1 MDIVYTVFIIDALI
15 SVVIFLSSVYIYLK
29 VSVIPVNK
37 RYLQVATLTL
47 GSIGI
52 AILYA
57 LLRNV
62 NTTFASVVSYFFPS
76 VFFILFEREKR
87 RLKFLAAFLSSSF
100 TRIVSL
106 FPVMLL
112 SIITASIGMSVYVDN
127 VIFNKIL
134 LLFAY
139 LVCFGIII
147 ILLKLKRLNKG
158 LQFFQDEKNLG
169 LGLTISGVLFSLFSV
184 IYTQDIKNYLFAL
197 LIILG
202 LFTSAFGLYLWIR
215 RSITAHYRERLQL
228 KSEEHY
234 QALLSEKE
242 QEIEKLNQSN
252 EYLAKVVHRDNHLM
266 SSLNSSIDAYFE
278 SNDTQFRDDLLRD
291 IQTLAKE
298 RGELIAKEQRE
309 AKILPSTGNPLIDGA
324 INDLYTKAAAHGIDF
339 SLTVAAPVGEVI
351 GKFISQTDLQTL
363 ICDHIKDAVIAVEA
377 TGEGK
382 GKILVEFAMNNGSYS
397 VTVFDSGIAFEP
409 ETLAKLGKERVT
421 THADNGGSGIGFM
434 TTFETL
440 RKAHAGLKIT
450 EFETKTPFTKSVSF
464 RFNGENT
471 FTIQSYRSDMLR
483 EVLQREDIV
492 IL

>member
-1 MDIVYTVFIIDALI
+1 MDFKNFIFSFDEYIVYFLFSIAAVFSTTYIFCKSQNIRLKNRLWYLQILFGLLI
-15 SVVIFLSSVYIYLK
+15 SVVYMFLRFQS
-29 VSVIPVNK
+29 N
-37 RYLQVATLTL
+37 Q
-47 GSIGI
+47 I
-52 AILYA
+52 AQFILY
-57 LLRNV
+57 LGI
-62 NTTFASVVSYFFPS
+62 P
-76 VFFILFEREKR
+76 I
-87 RLKFLAAFLSSSF
+87 
-100 TRIVSL
+100 
-106 FPVMLL
+106 LL
-112 SIITASIGMSVYVDN
+112 SIVYSDEKQSLYTLYYGLISLSLYQVFKTISILISGSIFWLFGYTTESIIVYFANMTMTVTLS
-127 VIFNKIL
+127 IL
-134 LLFAY
+134 FMQ
-139 LVCFGIII
+139 I
-147 ILLKLKRLNKG
+147 KRFKKG
-158 LQFFQDEKNLG
+158 LCFFQANKNLG
-169 LGLTISGVLFSLFSV
+169 LGIALSG
-184 IYTQDIKNYLFAL
+184 
-197 LIILG
+197 IILILNCISLKEYKELDMVYVIAIFG
-202 LFTSAFGLYLWIR
+202 SLLSGFGLYLWIR

-266 SSLNSSIDAYFE
+266 SSLNSSIDAYFA
-278 SNDTQFRDDLLRD
+278 SGDSQFRDEMLRD

-298 RGELIAKEQRE
+298 RGELIAKELRE
-309 AKILPSTGNPLIDGA
+309 AKILPSTGNLLIDGA

-339 SLTVAAPVGEVI
+339 SLTVSAPVGEVI

-363 ICDHIKDAVIAVEA
+363 ICDHIKDAMIAVEA

-397 VTVFDSGIAFEP
+397 VTVFDGGVAFEP
-409 ETLAKLGKERVT
+409 DTLSKLGKERVT

-440 RKAHAGLKIT
+440 RKAHASLKIT

-483 EVLQREDIV
+483 EVLQREDIA

>member
-1 MDIVYTVFIIDALI
+1 MFFDIITSIDFIEYCINSLFNFSVCVMLYYTTNLVKLGRNKIIVLIVAAL
-15 SVVIFLSSVYIYLK
+15 FLSLLLSFIRVYDKQIGQMLSYIVMTIIFPL
-29 VSVIPVNK
+29 IAA
-37 RYLQVATLTL
+37 RY
-47 GSIGI
+47 GSIQM
-52 AILYA
+52 
-57 LLRNV
+57 V
-62 NTTFASVVSYFFPS
+62 NS
-76 VFFILFEREKR
+76 FIC
-87 RLKFLAAFLSSSF
+87 
-100 TRIVSL
+100 VSL
-106 FPVMLL
+106 MHILRLL
-112 SIITASIGMSVYVDN
+112 SII
-127 VIFNKIL
+127 VIS
-134 LLFAY
+134 
-139 LVCFGIII
+139 GIIGGLQI
-147 ILLKLKRLNKG
+147 APSNGVNIVGYFLIGLCEIMFAVLFIKVKRFKNG
-158 LQFFQDEKNLG
+158 LQFFQRINHIG
-169 LGLTISGVLFSLFSV
+169 LGLALSGLVFVLTCLDFTKDYMNDFIYTIILIGFAISG
-184 IYTQDIKNYLFAL
+184 
-197 LIILG
+197 
-202 LFTSAFGLYLWIR
+202 FGLYLWIR

-266 SSLNSSIDAYFE
+266 SSLNSSIDAYFA
-278 SNDTQFRDDLLRD
+278 SGDSQFRDEMLRD

-309 AKILPSTGNPLIDGA
+309 AKILPSTGNPLLDGA
-324 INDLYTKAAAHGIDF
+324 INDLYTKAAAYGIDF

-363 ICDHIKDAVIAVEA
+363 ICDHIKDALIAVNA
-377 TGEGK
+377 TGEDK
-382 GKILVEFAMNNGSYS
+382 GKILVEFAMKNGSYS

>member
-1 MDIVYTVFIIDALI
+1 MVRIHEV
-15 SVVIFLSSVYIYLK
+15 
-29 VSVIPVNK
+29 
-37 RYLQVATLTL
+37 R
-47 GSIGI
+47 GSIPLSG
-52 AILYA
+52 
-57 LLRNV
+57 
-62 NTTFASVVSYFFPS
+62 F
-76 VFFILFEREKR
+76 FFILTCIDYTDK
-87 RLKFLAAFLSSSF
+87 S
-100 TRIVSL
+100 
-106 FPVMLL
+106 MN
-112 SIITASIGMSVYVDN
+112 N
-127 VIFNKIL
+127 VI
-134 LLFAY
+134 Y
-139 LVCFGIII
+139 LII
-147 ILLKLKRLNKG
+147 
-158 LQFFQDEKNLG
+158 FLG
-169 LGLTISGVLFSLFSV
+169 FIISG
-184 IYTQDIKNYLFAL
+184 
-197 LIILG
+197 
-202 LFTSAFGLYLWIR
+202 FGPYLWIR

-234 QALLSEKE
+234 QELLSEKE
-242 QEIEKLNQSN
+242 QKIEMLNQSN

-266 SSLNSSIDAYFE
+266 NSLNSSIDAYFA
-278 SNDTQFRDDLLRD
+278 SGDSQFRDELLRN

-298 RGELIAKEQRE
+298 RGELIAKELRE
-309 AKILPSTGNPLIDGA
+309 AKILPSTGNLLIDGA
-324 INDLYTKAAAHGIDF
+324 INGLYAKAAAHGIDF

-377 TGEGK
+377 TGDGK

-434 TTFETL
+434 TTFDTL
-440 RKAHAGLKIT
+440 RKAHASLKIT

-471 FTIQSYRSDMLR
+471 FTIQSYRSNMLR

>member
-1 MDIVYTVFIIDALI
+1 MGLGITISSCVVIQNCINLEKYIGNVFIYVL
-15 SVVIFLSSVYIYLK
+15 VVIS
-29 VSVIPVNK
+29 
-37 RYLQVATLTL
+37 
-47 GSIGI
+47 
-52 AILYA
+52 A
-57 LLRNV
+57 L
-62 NTTFASVVSYFFPS
+62 
-76 VFFILFEREKR
+76 
-87 RLKFLAAFLSSSF
+87 
-100 TRIVSL
+100 
-106 FPVMLL
+106 
-112 SIITASIGMSVYVDN
+112 TAS
-127 VIFNKIL
+127 
-134 LLFAY
+134 
-139 LVCFGIII
+139 
-147 ILLKLKRLNKG
+147 
-158 LQFFQDEKNLG
+158 
-169 LGLTISGVLFSLFSV
+169 
-184 IYTQDIKNYLFAL
+184 
-197 LIILG
+197 
-202 LFTSAFGLYLWIR
+202 FGLYLWIR

-234 QALLSEKE
+234 QALLNEKE
-242 QEIEKLNQSN
+242 HEIEKLNQSN
-252 EYLAKVVHRDNHLM
+252 EFLAKVVHRDNHLM
-266 SSLNSSIDAYFE
+266 SSLNSSIDAYFKSDDSE
-278 SNDTQFRDDLLRD
+278 FRDELLRN

-309 AKILPSTGNPLIDGA
+309 AKILPSTGNLLIDGA

-363 ICDHIKDAVIAVEA
+363 ICDHIKDAMIAVEA

-397 VTVFDSGIAFEP
+397 VTVFDGGVAFEP
-409 ETLAKLGKERVT
+409 DTLSKLGKERVT

-440 RKAHAGLKIT
+440 RKAHASLKIT

-483 EVLQREDIV
+483 EVLQRENIA

>member
-1 MDIVYTVFIIDALI
+1 MFYDIQITPVDTEIVDFLICISTYISVAYIFCKLLNIFLEKTERLFHVLSGICLSVLFVFLEISAGEIARLIMYLPLPMIIAFVCKTKAIKSILIAYISLGLFSLIKTISSLFVSLVLFLLGLTYKVMFVEIANIGLSMLLCFLFAKNNRLKRGIQYLSKDNGLGLGVAISGIIILINCISIDYNTNVVIIILIIALI
-15 SVVIFLSSVYIYLK
+15 SV
-29 VSVIPVNK
+29 
-37 RYLQVATLTL
+37 
-47 GSIGI
+47 
-52 AILYA
+52 
-57 LLRNV
+57 
-62 NTTFASVVSYFFPS
+62 
-76 VFFILFEREKR
+76 
-87 RLKFLAAFLSSSF
+87 
-100 TRIVSL
+100 
-106 FPVMLL
+106 
-112 SIITASIGMSVYVDN
+112 
-127 VIFNKIL
+127 
-134 LLFAY
+134 
-139 LVCFGIII
+139 
-147 ILLKLKRLNKG
+147 
-158 LQFFQDEKNLG
+158 
-169 LGLTISGVLFSLFSV
+169 ISG
-184 IYTQDIKNYLFAL
+184 
-197 LIILG
+197 
-202 LFTSAFGLYLWIR
+202 FGLYLWIR

-234 QALLSEKE
+234 QVLLSEKE

-278 SNDTQFRDDLLRD
+278 SNDTKFRDELLRD